1 MVLNVRSK
9 QIDAVVRMLH
19 FNAAPAA
26 ALKPVAAA
34 AEEDVYKVLILD
46 RVTKGI
52 LAPLLH
58 VNELRK
64 HGVTLHMLL
73 DAERQPIPDVPA
85 VYFVQPSEGAIQ
97 RILEDLARGLYD
109 SFHLNFSTHISRPL
123 MEKLAAG
130 VVASN
135 SAARVARVYDQHG
148 QFMSLEGG
156 LFSLSLPDTYL
167 QLNDPQA
174 QDSQI
179 EAAVAQVVDGLF
191 CMLATLGVVPLIRCP
206 RGGAAEHVA
215 AQLDAKL
222 RDALAGRSS
231 LFSEGGAGGAGL
243 AASLQRPLL
252 CLFDRNFEL
261 SVVLQHAWTYKPLVH
276 DVLGMRLNRITLQ
289 DAAPTPG
296 QPAGGKKSYEV
307 DDADF
312 FWSGHGK
319 EQFPKIAEQV
329 EVELGRYKQA
339 IEELNRKT
347 GSHIDPL
354 ADPNDIMRNNTRSLM
369 SAVSSLPEL
378 TEKKR
383 VIDKHTN
390 LATALLSAI
399 KARQLDA
406 FYALEEDCLA
416 NKADA
421 AAVAK
426 QLQAPVGSPADK
438 LRLALVWL
446 LTCEAVPPESDCQ
459 QIEQLLHA
467 AGADMAAWW
476 YVKRMRRLN
485 LTGKQQPGSASVS
498 EGLSGFGGAAQSQLT
513 SLLGTTFG
521 QGLSSLTK
529 GVKNLLAGE
538 QQAAVTVAMEAL
550 MEGKPNPDT
559 DAYAV
564 FDPKAPAGRAQRP
577 AGPFKEAI
585 VFVLGGGNYLEYESL
600 SCWAS
605 RAQPT
610 PKHIVY
616 GATDLLSG
624 EDFLQQLSTLGH
636 KSGAAPAAP
645 AAPAQAY

>member
-1 MVLNVRSK
+1 
-9 QIDAVVRMLH
+9 MLH
-19 FNAAPAA
+19 FNAPPAA
-26 ALKPVAAA
+26 ALKAAA
-34 AEEDVYKVLILD
+34 GGGEEDVYKVLVLD
-46 RVTKGI
+46 RVTKDI

-58 VNELRK
+58 VNELRR
-64 HGVTLHMLL
+64 HGVTLHLLL
-73 DAERQPIPDVPA
+73 DADRQPIPDVPA
-85 VYFVQPSEGAIQ
+85 VYYVHPNEASIQ
-97 RILEDLARGLYD
+97 RVLDDLSRGLYA
-109 SFHLNFSTHISRPL
+109 SFHLNFSTHIPRPL

-135 SAARVARVYDQHG
+135 SAARVARLYDQHG
-148 QFMSLEGG
+148 QFLSLEGG
-156 LFSLSLPDTYL
+156 LFTLGLPDTYL
-167 QLNDPQA
+167 QLNDPAA
-174 QDSQI
+174 QDTQI
-179 EAAVAQVVDGLF
+179 EAAVSAVVEGLF
-191 CMLATLGVVPLIRCP
+191 CVLATLGVVPVIRCP

-231 LFSEGGAGGAGL
+231 LFSEAGAAGAGGL

-276 DVLGMRLNRITLQ
+276 DVLAMRLNRVTLQ
-289 DAAPTPG
+289 DAAPAPG
-296 QPAGGKKSYEV
+296 QPGGKKSYEV
-307 DDADF
+307 DDNDF
-312 FWSGHGK
+312 FWAGHGK

-329 EVELGRYKQA
+329 EVELKKYKDA

-354 ADPNDIMRNNTRSLM
+354 ADPSDLMRNNTRSLM
-369 SAVSSLPEL
+369 NAVSSLPEL

-390 LATALLSAI
+390 LATALLGAI

-406 FYALEEDCLA
+406 FYSLEEDCLG

-421 AAVAK
+421 GAVVQ
-426 QLQAPVGSPADK
+426 QLQAPVGTPADK

-446 LTCEAVPPESDCQ
+446 LTCESGAQACWVGSPPEGECQ
-459 QIEQLLHA
+459 QVEALLQGC
-467 AGADMAAWW
+467 GADMAAWW

-485 LTGKQQPGSASVS
+485 LTGKQQPGAASVG

-513 SLLGTTFG
+513 TLLGSTFG

-538 QQAAVTVAMEAL
+538 QQAAVTVAVEAL
-550 MEGKPNPDT
+550 MEGRPNPET

-577 AGPFKEAI
+577 AGPFKESL
-585 VFVLGGGNYLEYESL
+585 VFMLGGGNYLEYESL

-616 GATDLLSG
+616 GATDLLAG
-624 EDFLQQLSTLGH
+624 EQVLQQLSILGH

-645 AAPAQAY
+645 AVQ

>member
-1 MVLNVRSK
+1 MVLNVRAK
-9 QIDAVVRMLH
+9 QSDAVVRMLH

-26 ALKPVAAA
+26 ALKLGTD
-34 AEEDVYKVLILD
+34 EDIYKVLVLD
-46 RVTKGI
+46 QVTKDI

-64 HGVTLHMLL
+64 HGVTLHLLL

-85 VYFVQPSEGAIQ
+85 IYFVQPTEAAVQ
-97 RILEDLARGLYD
+97 RILEDLARGLYAT
-109 SFHLNFSTHISRPL
+109 FHLNFSTHISRPL

-130 VVASN
+130 VVAAN

-148 QFMSLEGG
+148 QFMSLEGS
-156 LFSLSLPDTYL
+156 LFTLGLPDTYL
-167 QLNDPQA
+167 QLNDPAA

-179 EAAVAQVVDGLF
+179 EAAVSQVVDGLF
-191 CMLATLGVVPLIRCP
+191 CVLATMGVVPLIRCP
-206 RGGAAEHVA
+206 KGGAAEHVA

-231 LFSEGGAGGAGL
+231 LFSEGGAGSGGAGL

-276 DVLGMRLNRITLQ
+276 DVLAMHLNRVTLQ

-296 QPAGGKKSYEV
+296 QPGGGKKSYEV

-312 FWSGHGK
+312 FWAGHGK

-329 EVELGRYKQA
+329 EVELRKYKEA

-354 ADPNDIMRNNTRSLM
+354 ANPNDIMRNNTRSLM
-369 SAVSSLPEL
+369 SAISSLPEL

-390 LATALLSAI
+390 LATALLGAI
-399 KARQLDA
+399 KSRQLDA
-406 FYALEEDCLA
+406 FYALEEDCLG

-421 AAVAK
+421 GLVAQ

-446 LTCEAVPPESDCQ
+446 LTCESVPAEGECQ
-459 QIEQLLHA
+459 QVEALLQA

-485 LTGKQQPGSASVS
+485 LTGKQQMAGSASVS
-498 EGLSGFGGAAQSQLT
+498 DGLAGFGGAAQSQLT
-513 SLLGTTFG
+513 TLLGTTFG

-550 MEGKPNPDT
+550 MEGKPNPET
-559 DAYAV
+559 DSYAT

-577 AGPFKEAI
+577 AGPFKEAV
-585 VFVLGGGNYLEYESL
+585 VFMLGGGNYLEYESL

-616 GATDLLSG
+616 GATELLPG
-624 EDFLQQLSTLGH
+624 EQFLQQLSTLGY
-636 KSGAAPAAP
+636 KSGAAPAAGP
-645 AAPAQAY
+645 PQ

>member
-1 MVLNVRSK
+1 MLDVRKK
-9 QIDAVVRMLH
+9 QQEAVIRMLH
-19 FNAAPAA
+19 FNAAPAVKA
-26 ALKPVAAA
+26 APGD
-34 AEEDVYKVLILD
+34 EDVYKVLILD
-46 RVTKGI
+46 RHTKDI

-58 VNELRK
+58 VNELRR

-85 VYFVQPSEGAIQ
+85 VYFVQPTEAAVA
-97 RILEDLARGLYD
+97 RIIEDVQRGLYD
-109 SFHLNFSTHISRPL
+109 SFHLNFSTHLPRPL

-130 VVASN
+130 VVAGSA
-135 SAARVARVYDQHG
+135 AARVAKVYDQHD
-148 QFMSLEGG
+148 QFLSLESG
-156 LFSLSLPDTYL
+156 LFSLGLPDTYL
-167 QLNDPQA
+167 QLNDPAA
-174 QDSQI
+174 QDTQI
-179 EAAVAQVVDGLF
+179 EAAVSEVVERLF
-191 CMLATLGVVPLIRCP
+191 CVLATLGVVPIIRCP

-222 RDALAGRSS
+222 RDALAGRTS
-231 LFSEGGAGGAGL
+231 LFAEGGAGTGL

-276 DVLGMRLNRITLQ
+276 DVLAMRLNRITLP
-289 DAAPTPG
+289 DNGAAPALPG
-296 QPAGGKKSYEV
+296 AAAAKKSYEV
-307 DDADF
+307 DDGDF
-312 FWSGHGK
+312 FWSGHGR
-319 EQFPKIAEQV
+319 EPFPKIAEQV
-329 EVELGRYKQA
+329 ETELGKYKQA

-354 ADPNDIMRNNTRSLM
+354 ADPNEIMKSSTRNLM

-378 TEKKR
+378 TERKR

-390 LATALLSAI
+390 LATALLKHI
-399 KARQLDA
+399 KDRQLDG

-416 NKADA
+416 NKADC
-421 AAVAK
+421 AAVCR
-426 QLQAPVGSPADK
+426 QLQQPVGSAEDK

-446 LTCEAVPPESDCQ
+446 LTCESVPPEGDCQ
-459 QIEQLLHA
+459 QVEGLLAA
-467 AGADMAAWW
+467 AGADMAAWH
-476 YVKRMRRLN
+476 YAKRMRRLN
-485 LTGKQQPGSASVS
+485 LTGKQQPGSASVQ

-550 MEGKPNPDT
+550 MDGRPSPDT
-559 DAYAV
+559 DAYAT

-577 AGPFKEAI
+577 AGPFKEAL
-585 VFVLGGGNYLEYESL
+585 VFMLGGGNYLEYESL

-605 RAQPT
+605 RAQPAA
-610 PKHIVY
+610 KRIVY
-616 GATDLLSG
+616 GATDLLAG
-624 EDFLQQLSTLGH
+624 EQFLQQLSALGV
-636 KSGAAPAAP
+636 KSGAAPAP
-645 AAPAQAY
+645 A